1 MNNPGNTPSGQAEV
15 LRRVS
20 STPTRIASS
29 TKRKRTMK
37 TLQRIAAAALLA
49 AMLSGCKAF
58 HTLTDAKKDAQG
70 RPYELIVVCPQQ
82 EWTGEM
88 GDSLRSILTA
98 PVPYL
103 NQTEPLFDVLRVT
116 ESSYTGMIA
125 DHRNILRIVVDP
137 SLEQAATGVE
147 YDLTASPQIV
157 LTLQGPDDRSIV
169 DYLSANRDKLVQVLE
184 KAERDRSI
192 EANNKFYNT
201 GIRDAVER
209 IFGVD
214 MKVPKGYVL
223 AKQEEDFLWG
233 PATNTPP
240 PVRVSSSTPIPTK
253 VPNRSRPRHS
263 SPHATALRHAFPA
276 LRTART

>member
-1 MNNPGNTPSGQAEV
+1 
-15 LRRVS
+15 
-20 STPTRIASS
+20 
-29 TKRKRTMK
+29 MK

-137 SLEQAATGVE
+137 SLEQAATP
-147 YDLTASPQIV
+147 T
-157 LTLQGPDDRSIV
+157 
-169 DYLSANRDKLVQVLE
+169 SA
-184 KAERDRSI
+184 
-192 EANNKFYNT
+192 
-201 GIRDAVER
+201 
-209 IFGVD
+209 
-214 MKVPKGYVL
+214 
-223 AKQEEDFLWG
+223 
-233 PATNTPP
+233 
-240 PVRVSSSTPIPTK
+240 
-253 VPNRSRPRHS
+253 
-263 SPHATALRHAFPA
+263 
-276 LRTART
+276 

>member
-1 MNNPGNTPSGQAEV
+1 
-15 LRRVS
+15 
-20 STPTRIASS
+20 
-29 TKRKRTMK
+29 MK

-184 KAERDRSI
+184 KA
-192 EANNKFYNT
+192 
-201 GIRDAVER
+201 
-209 IFGVD
+209 
-214 MKVPKGYVL
+214 
-223 AKQEEDFLWG
+223 
-233 PATNTPP
+233 
-240 PVRVSSSTPIPTK
+240 
-253 VPNRSRPRHS
+253 
-263 SPHATALRHAFPA
+263 
-276 LRTART
+276 